1 MHNPAGGQPP
11 GSDNGA
17 EVAPFPARVPDESGV
32 PQTLGHEDVLRARLD
47 VLRAEHR
54 ALDEAVAALGPAACM
69 LTLQRMKRQKLALKD
84 QIARIEDELTP
95 DIIA

>member
-1 MHNPAGGQPP
+1 MTQPP
-11 GSDNGA
+11 VIPPGA
-17 EVAPFPARVPDESGV
+17 PTHTDQPHAPHEMSHDEI
-32 PQTLGHEDVLRARLD
+32 LRARLA

-54 ALDEAVAALGPAACM
+54 ALDEAVLAQTAQPVPCA

-84 QIARIEDELTP
+84 AIARIEDELTP